1 MEDFLLERC
10 DDNDMTRMAIFVDGM
25 NEFHQVYIPAYT
37 KFIAGGELVADS
49 LHITDQF
56 VNASKKL
63 LALLDGKHNT
73 MTKRDYFDVVFT
85 VQSDLLPVLRSI
97 EAQYGDEVLI
107 EGVVFSEAVKL
118 LLEVK

>member
-1 MEDFLLERC
+1 
-10 DDNDMTRMAIFVDGM
+10 
-25 NEFHQVYIPAYT
+25 
-37 KFIAGGELVADS
+37 
-49 LHITDQF
+49 
-56 VNASKKL
+56 
-63 LALLDGKHNT
+63 